1 MLSEDL
7 LMNGLVAAL
16 INLLGAAL
24 ALQSIH
30 SKVIGGLIPGLTLEE
45 NIQSL
50 FFGEFSFQLF
60 CKICL
65 PNT

>member
-1 MLSEDL
+1 
-7 LMNGLVAAL
+7 MNGLIAAL

-30 SKVIGGLIPGLTLEE
+30 SKVIGGLNPGLTLEE
-45 NIQSL
+45 NIQRCL
-50 FFGEFSFQLF
+50 FFAEFSFQLF